1 MKTDSIKEFVG
12 IIQQFNA
19 NLKQHLPA
27 LEPEI
32 DAMLSGM
39 SPMVMPNHFHVILH
53 IAPVGAPLVGAPN
66 YVGAPNAMDTGR
78 PQGHAPTGRA
88 NKTVGD
94 MMGAFKSITTVHY
107 IHGVKT
113 MGWEPFNGKFWQ
125 RNYHEHIIR
134 NEQSHQTISDYI
146 IINPAKWASD
156 ILFQQ

>member
-1 MKTDSIKEFVG
+1 MSLKICFFPSLHQLKANAMKTDSIKEFVG

-78 PQGHAPTGRA
+78 PQGHAPTGILFIRL
-88 NKTVGD
+88 
-94 MMGAFKSITTVHY
+94 SLIRPIY
-107 IHGVKT
+107 ISKI
-113 MGWEPFNGKFWQ
+113 NGKTIK
-125 RNYHEHIIR
+125 RKEH
-134 NEQSHQTISDYI
+134 
-146 IINPAKWASD
+146 
-156 ILFQQ
+156 